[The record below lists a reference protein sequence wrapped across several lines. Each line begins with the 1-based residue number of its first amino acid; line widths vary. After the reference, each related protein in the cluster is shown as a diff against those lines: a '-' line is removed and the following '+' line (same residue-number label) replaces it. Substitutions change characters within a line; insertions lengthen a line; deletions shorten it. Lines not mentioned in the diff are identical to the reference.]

1 MRGSVLT
8 FGVIG
13 CGSIG
18 GFLARLL
25 SHEDKELADR
35 ARLAAVAGRDP
46 ARAGAL
52 AAEVGCA
59 ATDVAG
65 LLARRDVDAV
75 LVCTPSGTHARL
87 AEDALRA
94 GKHVLVEKP
103 VDVTP
108 QTADRLISVARETG
122 RTLGVVSQHRFDP
135 AARLARTAIASG
147 RLGRITTV
155 MTELAWW
162 RGSAYYSSGTWRGT
176 PALDGGGAL
185 MNQAI
190 HAVDLV
196 QWLAGPVVEV
206 AAHTA
211 LLAHPG
217 IEVEDVATASLRF
230 ANGAL
235 GTLLATTAA
244 YPGRTARTAVN
255 GDRGSVVIDNDEL
268 AYLHLARHGEDAPAY
283 GAFGAAD
290 QSAEYAAELVR
301 DPARDASGLLYQPH
315 RDQLLDFCDAVRE
328 GRPPLVD
335 GVAGRQA
342 VAVVTAI
349 YASARTGRPLRVD
362 TVTPAGISH
371 TPRFDMKSPKRDQQT
386 TGE

>member
-1 MRGSVLT
+1 MLT
-8 FGVIG
+8 FGLIG

-25 SHEDKELADR
+25 TREDEELAGR

-46 ARAGAL
+46 VRAGTL
-52 AAEVGCA
+52 AAEVGRP

-75 LVCTPSGTHARL
+75 LVCTPSGTHAGL
-87 AEDALRA
+87 AEAALRA

-108 QTADRLISVARETG
+108 RAADRLIAVARETG

-135 AARLARTAIASG
+135 AARLARTAIESG
-147 RLGRITTV
+147 RLGRITSV

-162 RGSAYYSSGTWRGT
+162 RGPSYYASGGWRGT

-211 LLAHPG
+211 RLAHPG

-255 GDRGSVVIDNDEL
+255 GDRGSVVIDDDEL
-268 AYLHLARHGEDAPAY
+268 AYLHLAQDGEDAPAY
-283 GAFGAAD
+283 GAYGAAD
-290 QSAEYAAELVR
+290 QSAEHAAEL
-301 DPARDASGLLYQPH
+301 ARDRTRDAAGLLYQPH

-335 GVAGRQA
+335 GAAGRQA
-342 VAVVTAI
+342 VAVVAAV
-349 YASARTGRPLRVD
+349 YASAETGRPQRVD
-362 TVTPAGISH
+362 TGAPADGRQEERV
-371 TPRFDMKSPKRDQQT
+371 P
-386 TGE
+386 

>member
-1 MRGSVLT
+1 MLT
-8 FGVIG
+8 FGLIG

-18 GFLARLL
+18 GFWARLL
-25 SHEDKELADR
+25 TRQDGVPAGR

-46 ARAGAL
+46 VRAGAL
-52 AAEVGCA
+52 ATEVGCA
-59 ATDVAG
+59 VTDVAG
-65 LLARRDVDAV
+65 LLARPDVDAV
-75 LVCTPSGTHARL
+75 LVCTPSGTHAEL
-87 AEDALRA
+87 AEQVLRS

-103 VDVTP
+103 VDVT
-108 QTADRLISVARETG
+108 TRAADRLPDVAREAG

-135 AARLARTAIASG
+135 AARLARAVIESG
-147 RLGRITTV
+147 GLGRITSV
-155 MTELAWW
+155 VAELSWW
-162 RGSAYYSSGTWRGT
+162 RAPAYYASGTWRGT
-176 PALDGGGAL
+176 PDLDGGGAL

-235 GTLLATTAA
+235 GTLLASTAA

-255 GDRGSVVIDNDEL
+255 GDRGSVVIDDDEL
-268 AYLHLARHGEDAPAY
+268 AYLHLSRDGEEAPAY

-290 QSAEYAAELVR
+290 QSGDHAASLTR
-301 DPARDASGLLYQPH
+301 DRTRDAAGLLYQPH
-315 RDQLLDFCDAVRE
+315 RDQLLDFCDAVRD

-335 GVAGRQA
+335 WHAGRQA
-342 VAVVTAI
+342 VAVVTAV
-349 YASARTGRPLRVD
+349 YASARTGRPQHVH
-362 TVTPAGISH
+362 PAGE
-371 TPRFDMKSPKRDQQT
+371 TAT
-386 TGE
+386 LG

>member
-1 MRGSVLT
+1 MLT

-25 SHEDKELADR
+25 TREDEVLAGR

-46 ARAGAL
+46 VRAGAL
-52 AAEVGCA
+52 AAEVGCDA
-59 ATDVAG
+59 ADVEG
-65 LLARRDVDAV
+65 LLARRDIDAV
-75 LVCTPSGTHARL
+75 LVCTPSGTHAEL
-87 AEDALRA
+87 AEAALRA

-108 QTADRLISVARETG
+108 QAADRLIAVARQAG

-135 AARLARTAIASG
+135 AARLARTVIESG
-147 RLGRITTV
+147 RVGRVTSV
-155 MTELAWW
+155 MTELSWW
-162 RGSAYYSSGTWRGT
+162 RGPSYYASGSWRGT
-176 PALDGGGAL
+176 PDLDGGGAL

-211 LLAHPG
+211 RLAHPG

-255 GDRGSVVIDNDEL
+255 GDRGSVVIDDDRL
-268 AYLHLARHGEDAPAY
+268 AYLHLAAEGEEAPAY

-290 QSAEYAAELVR
+290 QSAAYAASLVG
-301 DPARDASGLLYQPH
+301 DGARDVSGLLYQPH
-315 RDQLLDFCDAVRE
+315 RDQLLDFCDAVRD

-335 GVAGRQA
+335 GAAGRQA
-342 VAVVTAI
+342 VAVVTAV
-349 YASARTGRPLRVD
+349 YASARTGRPQRVD
-362 TVTPAGISH
+362 SAVPANDERERG
-371 TPRFDMKSPKRDQQT
+371 TW
-386 TGE
+386 

>member
-1 MRGSVLT
+1 MLT

-18 GFLARLL
+18 GFWTRLL
-25 SHEDKELADR
+25 TREDTALAPR

-46 ARAGAL
+46 VRAGAL
-52 AAEVGCA
+52 AAEAGCGV
-59 ATDVAG
+59 TTVPG
-65 LLARRDVDAV
+65 LLARPDVDAV
-75 LVCTPSGTHARL
+75 LLCTPSGTHAEL
-87 AEDALRA
+87 AEEALRA

-108 QTADRLISVARETG
+108 EAADRLIGVARETG

-135 AARLARTAIASG
+135 AAKLAHEAIRSG
-147 RLGRITTV
+147 GLGRVTSV
-155 MTELAWW
+155 MTELSWW
-162 RGSAYYSSGTWRGT
+162 RAPAYYASGTWRGT
-176 PALDGGGAL
+176 PDLDGGGAL

-206 AAHTA
+206 TAHTA
-211 LLAHPG
+211 QLAHPG
-217 IEVEDVATASLRF
+217 IAVEDVATASLRF
-230 ANGAL
+230 ADGAL

-255 GDRGSVVIDNDEL
+255 GDRGSVVIDDDEL
-268 AYLHLARHGEDAPAY
+268 AYLHLSRDGEEAPAY

-290 QSAEYAAELVR
+290 QSDAHRTELAR
-301 DPARDASGLLYQPH
+301 DEARDATGMLYQPH
-315 RDQLLDFCDAVRE
+315 RDQLLDFCDAVRDN
-328 GRPPLVD
+328 RPPLSD
-335 GVAGRQA
+335 GEDGRRA

-349 YASARTGRPLRVD
+349 YTSARTGRP
-362 TVTPAGISH
+362 
-371 TPRFDMKSPKRDQQT
+371 QQVHR
-386 TGE
+386 